1 MDNYIGGLKGCRFR
15 LCVTSKKMTIRLICT
30 NNNTRLILSQT
41 RRGTTTNKAINA
53 RGLNTGGTSI
63 FIGTPIR
70 AILFQYTTG
79 MLGFKGATRSSVY
92 AAENLFKKFVSR
104 LHTSKLSSH
113 SFILLVKGL
122 GPARNYVLRRL
133 PQLKITQIKDIT
145 SYPHNGCRKKKSRSH

>member
-1 MDNYIGGLKGCRFR
+1 
-15 LCVTSKKMTIRLICT
+15 MTIRLICT

-41 RRGTTTNKAINA
+41 RRGTPANRVRSAIA
-53 RGLNTGGTSI
+53 LNIGGTT
-63 FIGTPIR
+63 GVLGRALAP

-79 MLGFKGATRSSVY
+79 MLGFKGATRSSIY

-122 GPARNYVLRRL
+122 GPARNYILRRL
-133 PQLKITQIKDIT
+133 AQLKITQIKEIT

>member
-1 MDNYIGGLKGCRFR
+1 
-15 LCVTSKKMTIRLICT
+15 MTIRLICT

-41 RRGTTTNKAINA
+41 RRGTPANRIGNA
-53 RGLNTGGTSI
+53 KSQNMVGVST
-63 FIGTPIR
+63 R

-133 PQLKITQIKDIT
+133 AQLKITQIKDVT